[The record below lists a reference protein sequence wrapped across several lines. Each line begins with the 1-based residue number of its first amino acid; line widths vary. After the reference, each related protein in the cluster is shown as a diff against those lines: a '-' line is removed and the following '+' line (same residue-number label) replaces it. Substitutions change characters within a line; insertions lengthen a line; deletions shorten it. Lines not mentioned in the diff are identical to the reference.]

1 MIIMPDRSGPGST
14 KTANDT
20 VVQQGAVGKYA
31 TVGRRRKRGGKHVRD
46 KQKRRM
52 GRKMEVKV
60 GTLNVGTMTGKGREL
75 AEMMVKRKVDILCV
89 QETKWKGSKA
99 RNIGDGCKIFYH
111 GEDGRRNG
119 VGVILSEEYI
129 GRVLE
134 VKRVSDRMM
143 YMKLDIDGVMMI
155 VISAYA
161 PQVGCLM
168 EEKDKFWTDLDD
180 VVESIPKEERVVI
193 GADFNGHVGE
203 GNRGDENVMG
213 RYGDK
218 ARNAEGQM
226 VVDFATRMEMAV
238 LNTYFKKRE
247 EHRVTY
253 KSGGRSTQV
262 DYIVCRRA
270 YLKEIGDCKVIA
282 GDNVAKQH
290 RLLVCRMTLETKKRK
305 IVKAEPRIKW
315 WKLKKEDCCE
325 EFREEIRRA
334 LGGKEELPDDWT
346 TTAKVVRD
354 TARKVLGVSSKQ
366 RKEDKETWW
375 WNEEVQES
383 IRKKRLAKKRWDM
396 QRDEESKQEYKEM
409 RREAKKEVA
418 KAKNNAYDELYEEL
432 DSKEGERTLY
442 RLARQRHQAGK
453 DVQQVRMMKDKDGKV
468 MTDEESVLRIWKEY
482 YKGLMN
488 EENERERRENDGERV
503 NLEVEKISKEEVRE
517 NMKRMKNGKAVGPD
531 DIPVEVWKCLGE
543 IALEF
548 LTKLY
553 NRTMESERMPEE
565 WRDSILI
572 PIFKNKGDV
581 QSCSNYR
588 GIKLIS
594 HSMKLW
600 ERVVERRLRSELTF
614 SEQQYGFMPGK
625 STTDALFALRVLMEK
640 YREGQKELHC
650 VFVDL
655 EKAYDK
661 VPREEVWYCMRKSG
675 LAEKYVR
682 IVQDMYDDSITAVR
696 CAVGVT
702 EGFEVKVGLHQGSAL
717 SPCLFAMVMDRITDD
732 IREEAPWTMMFA
744 DDIVIC
750 SESKEWLE
758 RKLESWRYALERR
771 GMKVNRRKTEYMC
784 VNERQDK
791 GTVKMQGE
799 EVAKV
804 EDFKY
809 LGSTV
814 QSNGECGREVK
825 KRVQAGWNGWRRMS
839 GVICDRRVSA
849 RVKGKV
855 YRVAVRPAMLYGLE
869 TVALTKRQEAE
880 MEVAELKMLRF
891 SLGVTRMDKIRNE
904 YIRGT
909 AQVGRF
915 GEKTREARL
924 RWYGH
929 VLRKDDGYIGRRML
943 KMELPGKRKRGRPKR
958 RFMDVVKEDMA
969 EVEVKEEDADDRSN
983 WRLKIRCG
991 DP

>member
-1 MIIMPDRSGPGST
+1 M
-14 KTANDT
+14 
-20 VVQQGAVGKYA
+20 
-31 TVGRRRKRGGKHVRD
+31 
-46 KQKRRM
+46 
-52 GRKMEVKV
+52 
-60 GTLNVGTMTGKGREL
+60 
-75 AEMMVKRKVDILCV
+75 
-89 QETKWKGSKA
+89 
-99 RNIGDGCKIFYH
+99 
-111 GEDGRRNG
+111 
-119 VGVILSEEYI
+119 
-129 GRVLE
+129 
-134 VKRVSDRMM
+134 
-143 YMKLDIDGVMMI
+143 
-155 VISAYA
+155 
-161 PQVGCLM
+161 
-168 EEKDKFWTDLDD
+168 
-180 VVESIPKEERVVI
+180 
-193 GADFNGHVGE
+193 
-203 GNRGDENVMG
+203 
-213 RYGDK
+213 
-218 ARNAEGQM
+218 
-226 VVDFATRMEMAV
+226 
-238 LNTYFKKRE
+238 
-247 EHRVTY
+247 
-253 KSGGRSTQV
+253 
-262 DYIVCRRA
+262 
-270 YLKEIGDCKVIA
+270 
-282 GDNVAKQH
+282 
-290 RLLVCRMTLETKKRK
+290 
-305 IVKAEPRIKW
+305 
-315 WKLKKEDCCE
+315 
-325 EFREEIRRA
+325 
-334 LGGKEELPDDWT
+334 
-346 TTAKVVRD
+346 
-354 TARKVLGVSSKQ
+354 SSKQ
-366 RKEDKETWW
+366 TKEDKETWW

-418 KAKNNAYDELYEEL
+418 KAKNNAYDELYQEL

-517 NMKRMKNGKAVGPD
+517 NMKMMKNGKAVGPD

-553 NRTMESERMPEE
+553 NRTMESERIPEE

-581 QSCSNYR
+581 QSCSKYR

-600 ERVVERRLRSELTF
+600 ERVVETRLRSELTF

-661 VPREEVWYCMRKSG
+661 VPKEEVWYCMRKSG

-702 EGFEVKVGLHQGSAL
+702 EGFEVKVGLRQGSAL
-717 SPCLFAMVMDRITDD
+717 SPCLFVMVMDRMTDD
-732 IREEAPWTMMFA
+732 IREEAPWTMKFA

-750 SESKEWLE
+750 SESKGWLE
-758 RKLESWRYALERR
+758 QKLESWRYALERR
-771 GMKVNRRKTEYMC
+771 GMNVNRRKTEYMC
-784 VNERQDK
+784 VNERQVK

-799 EVAKV
+799 EVSKV

-891 SLGVTRMDKIRNE
+891 SLGATRMDKIRNE

-943 KMELPGKRKRGRPKR
+943 RMELPGKRKRGRPKR

>member
-1 MIIMPDRSGPGST
+1 M
-14 KTANDT
+14 
-20 VVQQGAVGKYA
+20 
-31 TVGRRRKRGGKHVRD
+31 
-46 KQKRRM
+46 
-52 GRKMEVKV
+52 
-60 GTLNVGTMTGKGREL
+60 
-75 AEMMVKRKVDILCV
+75 
-89 QETKWKGSKA
+89 
-99 RNIGDGCKIFYH
+99 
-111 GEDGRRNG
+111 
-119 VGVILSEEYI
+119 
-129 GRVLE
+129 
-134 VKRVSDRMM
+134 
-143 YMKLDIDGVMMI
+143 
-155 VISAYA
+155 
-161 PQVGCLM
+161 
-168 EEKDKFWTDLDD
+168 
-180 VVESIPKEERVVI
+180 
-193 GADFNGHVGE
+193 
-203 GNRGDENVMG
+203 
-213 RYGDK
+213 
-218 ARNAEGQM
+218 
-226 VVDFATRMEMAV
+226 
-238 LNTYFKKRE
+238 
-247 EHRVTY
+247 
-253 KSGGRSTQV
+253 
-262 DYIVCRRA
+262 
-270 YLKEIGDCKVIA
+270 
-282 GDNVAKQH
+282 
-290 RLLVCRMTLETKKRK
+290 
-305 IVKAEPRIKW
+305 
-315 WKLKKEDCCE
+315 
-325 EFREEIRRA
+325 
-334 LGGKEELPDDWT
+334 
-346 TTAKVVRD
+346 RD

-375 WNEEVQES
+375 WDEEVQES
-383 IRKKRLAKKRWDM
+383 IRKKRLAKKRWDI

-409 RREAKKEVA
+409 RREVKKEVA
-418 KAKNNAYDELYEEL
+418 KAKSKAYDELYEGL
-432 DSKEGERTLY
+432 DTKEGEKTLY

-453 DVQQVRMMKDKDGKV
+453 DVQQVRMMKDKDGNV

-482 YKGLMN
+482 YMGLMN
-488 EENERERRENDGERV
+488 EENERERREIDGERV
-503 NLEVEKISKEEVRE
+503 NLEVESVSKEEVME
-517 NMKRMKNGKAVGPD
+517 NMQRMKNGKAVGPD

-543 IALEF
+543 SALKF

-565 WRDSILI
+565 WRDSVLI

-594 HSMKLW
+594 HTMKLW
-600 ERVVERRLRSELTF
+600 ERIVEKRLRSDLKF
-614 SEQQYGFMPGK
+614 SNQQYGFMPGK

-682 IVQDMYDDSITAVR
+682 IVQDMYDDSTTAVR

-717 SPCLFAMVMDRITDD
+717 SPCLFAMMMDRMTNE

-750 SESKEWLE
+750 SESKEQVE
-758 RKLESWRYALERR
+758 EKLESWRYALERR

-784 VNERQDK
+784 VNERQDNSS

-839 GVICDRRVSA
+839 GVICDRRVPA
-849 RVKGKV
+849 RLKGKV
-855 YRVAVRPAMLYGLE
+855 YKVAVRPAMLYGLE

-909 AQVGRF
+909 AQVGKF

-929 VLRKDDGYIGRRML
+929 LRRKDDGYIGRRML
-943 KMELPGKRKRGRPKR
+943 RMELPGKRKRGRPKR

-969 EVEVKEEDADDRSN
+969 EVEVTEEDTVDRRN
-983 WRLKIRCG
+983 
-991 DP
+991 